1 MTTRKRR
8 WAQNLSDPDIL
19 NFALGLEHLEN
30 AMYRQVNASG
40 KLSGEAAD
48 IAKSFGSF
56 EQAHVD
62 ALTKALQGANYANI
76 AKEGQYNFPAF
87 DTQDNILKF
96 LNTVEPVGVGAY
108 TGAANLIKDKTIL
121 GVAGAIVQVEA
132 RQLAI
137 TRALGGEAVTRC
149 RCVER
154 DLHPGRSHGEGQAA
168 HQVTDC
174 SARLIE
180 TRRNP
185 VADFAND
192 LDILN
197 YALTLEHFES
207 AMYKAIVA
215 SDKLTG
221 TEQQYATSSAR
232 TKPPT
237 SPPSPTRS
245 PKRMA
250 RPSRR
255 RRATTSP
262 PSTRGTTSS
271 SSS

>member
-1 MTTRKRR
+1 MQEGYLRLLTTAYSRR
-8 WAQNLSDPDIL
+8 TVVRGAVGAAGVAGVLLTGDPLFKLGYDYAQTALAQNLSDPDIL

-48 IAKSFGSF
+48 VAKSFGAF

-108 TGAANLIKDKTIL
+108 TGAASLIKDKSIL

-137 TRALGGEAVTRC
+137 TRAIGGEA
-149 RCVER
+149 
-154 DLHPGRSHGEGQAA
+154 S
-168 HQVTDC
+168 
-174 SARLIE
+174 
-180 TRRNP
+180 P
-185 VADFAND
+185 VAG
-192 LDILN
+192 
-197 YALTLEHFES
+197 ALSEIFTPAEVM
-207 AMYKAIVA
+207 AKV
-215 SDKLTG
+215 
-221 TEQQYATSSAR
+221 
-232 TKPPT
+232 KPLI
-237 SPPSPTRS
+237 
-245 PKRMA
+245 K
-250 RPSRR
+250 
-255 RRATTSP
+255 
-262 PSTRGTTSS
+262 
-271 SSS
+271 